1 VTLLLIGFAS
11 LRGPDALWLSDSVQ
25 WRKMDQHGMLAERH
39 RDLTQI
45 RWQAF
50 GLLTVASVWSLL
62 NV

>member
-1 VTLLLIGFAS
+1 VTLLLIGIAS
-11 LRGPDALWLSDSVQ
+11 LRGPDALWLSERLQ
-25 WRKMDQHGMLAERH
+25 WRKMDQHGMMPKKH